1 MNTSEFFLAALV
13 QETCGSIAAPGGASL
28 DLNCFVDP
36 AIPERV
42 VGDASQISELLRE
55 MILAAAEN
63 SSSRNLKLAV
73 YPGRERPP
81 ELEITFEVSP
91 VPASDRRE
99 NVRPEL
105 PRMDRAIIRAQT
117 TARELGGDLDWSR
130 QNGVAPVLWCR
141 LPLQFA
147 VHRAA
152 ARRVENNEARSS
164 KHPIKILMAE
174 DNSINQRVGTLI
186 LQRAGYKI
194 DLVSDGNEAI
204 EACRKSAYDL
214 ILMDCQMPTVDGFEA
229 TRQIRA
235 IGGRQPVI
243 IAVTANALVGE
254 RERCL
259 AAGMDD
265 YLSKPFQ
272 ADQLV
277 GIVEKWAAESL
288 RRN

>member
-1 MNTSEFFLAALV
+1 MNMSEFFLAALV
-13 QETCGSIAAPGGASL
+13 RETCGTVVAPDGAGL
-28 DLNCFVDP
+28 NLNCHVDP
-36 AIPERV
+36 ALPERV
-42 VGDASQISELLRE
+42 IGDAGQISELLRQ
-55 MILAAAEN
+55 MILAVAGS

-73 YPGRERPP
+73 CPGRERPP

-91 VPASDRRE
+91 VPAADRAE

-105 PRMDRAIIRAQT
+105 LQGGAAIICAQT
-117 TARELGGDLDWSR
+117 TVRKLGGEMDWSR
-130 QNGVAPVLWCR
+130 QNGVVPVLWCR

-147 VHRAA
+147 VHRANTPRA
-152 ARRVENNEARSS
+152 ANKEAPLP
-164 KHPIKILMAE
+164 KHPIRILMAE

-186 LQRAGYKI
+186 LQRAGYRI

-204 EACRKSAYDL
+204 EACRRSAYDL
-214 ILMDCQMPTVDGFEA
+214 ILMDCQMPTIDGFEA

>member
-1 MNTSEFFLAALV
+1 MNTSEFSLAALV
-13 QETCGSIAAPGGASL
+13 QETCRSISSHGGAGL
-28 DLNCFVDP
+28 DLHCLVD
-36 AIPERV
+36 AALPERV
-42 VGDASQISELLRE
+42 IGDPAQIGDLLRD
-55 MILAAAEN
+55 MILAVAGKSA
-63 SSSRNLKLAV
+63 SRALKLSA
-73 YPGRERPP
+73 YPGRERQP
-81 ELEITFEVSP
+81 EVEVTFEVSP
-91 VPASDRRE
+91 TDVVEIAKLDGE
-99 NVRPEL
+99 QAEIT
-105 PRMDRAIIRAQT
+105 RARKI
-117 TARELGGDLDWSR
+117 ARGLGGELDWSS
-130 QNGVAPVLWCR
+130 QNGAVPVLWCR

-147 VHRAA
+147 IAHTASRKTATLEAHRA
-152 ARRVENNEARSS
+152 
-164 KHPIKILMAE
+164 KFPIRILMAE

-204 EACRKSAYDL
+204 EACRGSAYDL
-214 ILMDCQMPTVDGFEA
+214 ILMDCQMPTIDGFEA

-277 GIVEKWAAESL
+277 AIVEKWAAESL
-288 RRN
+288 RRA